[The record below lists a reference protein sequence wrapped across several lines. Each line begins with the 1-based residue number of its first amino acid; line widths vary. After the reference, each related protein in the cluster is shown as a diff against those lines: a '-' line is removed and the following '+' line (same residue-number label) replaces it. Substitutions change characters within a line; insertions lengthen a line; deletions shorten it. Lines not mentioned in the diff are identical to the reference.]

1 MDTCFYPEDT
11 YLRLEARKIM
21 ERKERLRKALVN
33 AGYDIPEG
41 LTLEEWI
48 PYIERGCGHEH
59 YKSDQSNKIS

>member
-1 MDTCFYPEDT
+1 MDVFFVREFK
-11 YLRLEARKIM
+11 RVM

-48 PYIERGCGHEH
+48 PYIEGGVR
-59 YKSDQSNKIS
+59 S